1 MAEGSAMKEVGDLLA
16 GDVAEEAGPLG
27 EELGPE
33 EGADTAA
40 LERDAATAFLGAVKA
55 DDPDAVV
62 STLRALMD
70 LVSLGPAMAEEL

>member
-1 MAEGSAMKEVGDLLA
+1 MAEGSAMQAVGDLLA
-16 GDVAEEAGPLG
+16 GDMGEDMPTG

-70 LVSLGPAMAEEL
+70 LVSLGPAPSDEEL